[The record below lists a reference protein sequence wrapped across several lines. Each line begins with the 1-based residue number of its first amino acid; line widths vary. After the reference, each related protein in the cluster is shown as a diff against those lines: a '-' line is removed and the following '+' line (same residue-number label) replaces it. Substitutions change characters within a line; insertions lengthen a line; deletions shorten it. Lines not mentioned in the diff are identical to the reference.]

1 MGTSRFGFSTVFFL
15 PKKNKIIKMKLIV
28 AVVLFCAVAST
39 QALNWKSCGGSAL
52 NIKTLTVKQDPIVFP
67 GPIDATLVA
76 ETTQDMVAP
85 IKVEMS
91 LKKNGLTLP
100 CIPLGDK
107 MLGSCTYDDICK
119 TLEKIPDDCKNA
131 GILGNLIAEAGL
143 PCRCLLSLPSWL
155 RVWSRSPPRLPTA
168 LATSSDVLSLMSTPT
183 FSCRQ
188 TMLLDGVTPLP
199 VSN

>member
-1 MGTSRFGFSTVFFL
+1 
-15 PKKNKIIKMKLIV
+15 MKLIV

-39 QALNWKSCGGSAL
+39 QALKWDSCGGSAL
-52 NIKTLTVKQDPIVFP
+52 KIKTLTVKQDPIVFP
-67 GPIDATLVA
+67 GPIDATLEA

-143 PCRCLLSLPSWL
+143 PCRCPLHKNPSVSIKNAHADLPKVPSFIAFLAEGLVQITAKATDGAGNLLGCVEL
-155 RVWSRSPPRLPTA
+155 
-168 LATSSDVLSLMSTPT
+168 DVNAHFQL
-183 FSCRQ
+183 
-188 TMLLDGVTPLP
+188 
-199 VSN
+199 